1 MSKNKT
7 LFFINGAV
15 PSQEDRDLAEKLS
28 LESHVVF
35 RNVQWATPEDGI
47 EDFKAL
53 AGAIPD
59 FYKDFKKK
67 VDAVVIDEKTDSGF
81 LVPVGNL
88 LDLAKKEAKIQD
100 IALEAKDTPPV
111 SKAKRVKMDLNKK
124 Q

>member
-15 PSQEDRDLAEKLS
+15 PSQEDRDLAEKLA

-35 RNVQWATPEDGI
+35 RNVQWVTPEDGI

-59 FYKDFKKK
+59 FYKEFKKK
-67 VDAVVIDEKTDSGF
+67 VDEVVIDATTDSGF

-88 LDLAKKEAKIQD
+88 LELAKKEAKIQD

>member
-1 MSKNKT
+1 MASNKT

-15 PSQEDRDLAEKLS
+15 PTKEDRDLAEKLS
-28 LESHVVF
+28 LTSHVVF
-35 RNVQWATPEDGI
+35 RNIQWVTPEDGI

-53 AGAIPD
+53 AGAVPD
-59 FYKDFKKK
+59 MYKDFQKK

-88 LDLAKKEAKIQD
+88 LDLARKDAKIQD
-100 IALEAKDTPPV
+100 IALEAKDVPPV

-124 Q
+124 S